1 MKANY
6 SHTLKACYVGYIVQ
20 AIINNFTPLLFVTF
34 NKQFNISIEMISILI
49 FLNFSV
55 QILTDISAIKII
67 EKIGFRN
74 GAILS
79 GVFGAL
85 GFILMVILPYVLPSA
100 FLALAIAMIIAAI
113 GSGLTEVI
121 ISPIV
126 DSLPLGHKESAMS
139 LLHSFYCW
147 GCVIVITLSTLF
159 FKFFSTANWVYLTL
173 LWALVPI
180 INAISFIFVPLGE
193 ITKKEGDTNIKPL
206 FKSKVFIICL
216 ILMIFTGS
224 IEQAMSQWASLF
236 AEVGLNVSKEIG
248 DILGPCMFAV
258 FMGLARTVYGIYG
271 KKFNL
276 YKTLVLSTILAV
288 ITYLITVFAKNPII
302 SLLGCSFT
310 GLAAGIM
317 WPGVLSLCSLNVKNA
332 PPAMFAFLAVGGDI
346 GCTLGPTVVGA
357 VSSLTQKLNLPIANP
372 IIYAADYTGL
382 GLKCGLLIVTTAPIV
397 MLIFLAKLKKFTKK

>member
-1 MKANY
+1 MKPNY
-6 SHTLKACYVGYIVQ
+6 SHTLKTCYIGYIVQ

-34 NKQFNISIEMISILI
+34 NKQFDISIEMISILI
-49 FLNFSV
+49 FLNFGV

-67 EKIGFRN
+67 EKLGFRK

-79 GVFGAL
+79 GVFGGA
-85 GFILMVILPYVLPSA
+85 GFILMVILPHILPNA
-100 FLALAIAMIIAAI
+100 FTGLAIAITIAAI

-147 GCVIVITLSTLF
+147 GCVIVILLSTLF
-159 FKFFSTANWVYLTL
+159 FKFFSTSNWMYLTL

-180 INAISFIFVPLGE
+180 INAILFVFVPLGE
-193 ITKKEGDTNIKPL
+193 ITKKEGNTNIKPL
-206 FKSKVFIICL
+206 FVSKVFIICF
-216 ILMIFTGS
+216 ILMIFTGA

-236 AEVGLNVSKEIG
+236 AEVGLNVSKETG
-248 DILGPCMFAV
+248 DILGPCMFALL
-258 FMGLARTVYGIYG
+258 MGIARTIYGIYG
-271 KKFNL
+271 KNFNL
-276 YKTLVLSTILAV
+276 YKTLVLSTALAV

-302 SLLGCSFT
+302 SLLSCSLT

-317 WPGVLSLCSLNVKNA
+317 WPGVLSLCSKNVNNA

-346 GCTLGPTVVGA
+346 GCTLGPCIVGL
-357 VSSLTQKLNLPIANP
+357 VSSLTEKLNIPVVNSV
-372 IIYAADYTGL
+372 IYATDYTGL
-382 GLKCGLLIVTTAPIV
+382 GLKCGLLVITIAPV
-397 MLIFLAKLKKFTKK
+397 MMLIYLAKLKKFTKK